1 MAVLHFID
9 LEVGRHAEVLE
20 DSVVFDWQSDFH
32 LRNSLNF
39 ILRGRLSNGLASASS
54 GACAAVCFL
63 TNPIVAAFDYKRL
76 AVDDRIGNLEAGL
89 FVNLGCCRAGNLHL
103 LRALI
108 VSALFEVN
116 DANRFIFFDKQD
128 NRSKLFAPLRS
139 KEAHQRFTT
148 HTTTTTGSGH
158 TSKLQYR
165 FRQMSESSIARNFQK
180 SPCLAFSYRFA
191 KPLERRNSKTNGRR
205 SRASTPPMPLVQE
218 SLRGERLRVAK
229 YVSVTASYLCSSA
242 ASGSM

>member
-32 LRNSLNF
+32 VRNSLNF

-180 SPCLAFSYRFA
+180 SPCLF
-191 KPLERRNSKTNGRR
+191 L
-205 SRASTPPMPLVQE
+205 
-218 SLRGERLRVAK
+218 
-229 YVSVTASYLCSSA
+229 
-242 ASGSM
+242 